1 MPVLLRC
8 SVLNEC
14 LRVLLLLQKKQK
26 IKTNSSNLLQFLPLQ
41 SLLLILLIDFTQI
54 RLLRPHKANKLTP
67 PHCTL
72 SQDESTKDQQ
82 SYYQITRSEY
92 KLNYYT
98 IK

>member
-1 MPVLLRC
+1 MQCAQQVLAC
-8 SVLNEC
+8 TVT
-14 LRVLLLLQKKQK
+14 VAKKKQK

-41 SLLLILLIDFTQI
+41 SLLLIRLIDFTQM
-54 RLLRPHKANKLTP
+54 RLLRPHKAIKLTP